1 MRTIFLFLFLALSSW
16 LAAQVKLSP
25 QAEKDY
31 KLAQSYFIKADYR
44 AALLEF
50 QEGKK
55 QVEAENKDLFQLQIG
70 NCYLRLKE
78 YPKAEKAFQ
87 SLIKKGE
94 RLLPSA
100 FQSLSSLYIDQKE
113 AKKLK
118 RLTDK
123 VIKLEGE
130 QIDFLRNY
138 HYLAVLEKDQKAQQK
153 YLEKIC
159 ALPKATGS
167 DFIQLAQLAE
177 RQNEVELAVMAA
189 SYGLV
194 REPQSSYKKAAWQ
207 ILEQQLMGEDWAKH
221 CEIAEKAARENQ
233 KPDFGLDFSP
243 LKGAA
248 PSSESLQLVHPL
260 KAAELLQDTSQAL
273 YLENPTEQ
281 LSELIAIAWLFLGQ
295 HTEAKYWQKTSLFEV
310 VYQEFLEKVKDPQ
323 KRKLFSH
330 LALVGR
336 AEGLKNLQAKAD
348 LMELLKGK

>member
-1 MRTIFLFLFLALSSW
+1 MRTTFLFLFLVLSNW
-16 LAAQVKLSP
+16 LGAQIKIAP
-25 QAEKDY
+25 QTEKDY
-31 KLAQSYFIKADYR
+31 KLAQDYFLKADYR
-44 AALLEF
+44 AALVEF

-55 QVEAENKDLFQLQIG
+55 QAEAENKDLFQLQIG

-78 YPKAEKAFQ
+78 YGKAEKALN
-87 SLIKKGE
+87 SLIKKGG

-113 AKKLK
+113 LKKLR

-123 VIKLEGE
+123 VVKLEGE
-130 QIDFLRNY
+130 QIDFLRSY
-138 HYLAVLEKDQKAQQK
+138 CYLASLEEDQKAQQK

-194 REPQSSYKKAAWQ
+194 REPKSSYKEEAWR
-207 ILEQQLMGEDWAKH
+207 ILEQQLMGVDWAKH

-248 PSSESLQLVHPL
+248 PSSESLLLVHPL
-260 KAAELLQDTSQAL
+260 KAVELLQDTSRAL
-273 YLENPTEQ
+273 YLANPTEQ
-281 LSELIAIAWLFLGQ
+281 LSELIATAWLFLGQ
-295 HTEAKYWQKTSLFEV
+295 HTEAKYWKKTSLFELI
-310 VYQEFLEKVKDPQ
+310 YREFLEKVKAPQ
-323 KRKLFSH
+323 KRELFSH